1 MHRDPGRDAPPLR
14 GRSVGLPHSVLQSG
28 PPRPSRCPRCGPR
41 KTPELRAI
49 LGAGSPTHAWSRRRR
64 SSPGRGRPGRD
75 RGAIGERWR
84 SGWAHARWLPDR
96 LTSKAP
102 VYWQLVVRCW
112 KRSSQS
118 SVLALSVSL
127 PPKLR
132 VTTAGRNRSEFVKP
146 LRFLHTGSSLVER
159 RRSDLGPVGSCRLY
173 SLAEAMVRPSSARE
187 WAWPEATCACHRGG
201 SS

>member
-84 SGWAHARWLPDR
+84 SGWAHARWLPNR

-102 VYWQLVVRCW
+102 VYWQLVVRYW

-118 SVLALSVSL
+118 SVLALSVS
-127 PPKLR
+127 
-132 VTTAGRNRSEFVKP
+132 
-146 LRFLHTGSSLVER
+146 

-187 WAWPEATCACHRGG
+187 WAWPDATCACHRGG